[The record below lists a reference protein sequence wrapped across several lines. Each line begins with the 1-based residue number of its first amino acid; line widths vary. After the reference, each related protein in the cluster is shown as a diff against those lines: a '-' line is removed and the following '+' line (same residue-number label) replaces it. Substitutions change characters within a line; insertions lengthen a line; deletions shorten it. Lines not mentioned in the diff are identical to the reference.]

1 MKWFSVLSIVALAF
15 LANACEKHPV
25 SDAPE
30 EGATQFGEHSKG
42 HESHEGHGEK
52 SEVKPTDQ
60 PAAATKETPKAG
72 ADAKPGEAS
81 KIQIFPEKK

>member
-1 MKWFSVLSIVALAF
+1 MKWFSVLSIVALAI

-30 EGATQFGEHSKG
+30 EGRTQFGEHSK
-42 HESHEGHGEK
+42 EHEGHEEKGEAK
-52 SEVKPTDQ
+52 HGEEAAPSKEAA
-60 PAAATKETPKAG
+60 PAAPEA
-72 ADAKPGEAS
+72 AKPGEAS

>member
-15 LANACEKHPV
+15 LANACEKHPA

-30 EGATQFGEHSKG
+30 EGVTAFGEHSKAH
-42 HESHEGHGEK
+42 HEEKGEAK
-52 SEVKPTDQ
+52 HAEEAAPSKEAA
-60 PAAATKETPKAG
+60 PAAPEA
-72 ADAKPGEAS
+72 AKSSEGS

>member
-30 EGATQFGEHSKG
+30 EGRTQFGEHSKE
-42 HESHEGHGEK
+42 HEEKGEAKHSEEAAPSKEAAPATPEAAK
-52 SEVKPTDQ
+52 S
-60 PAAATKETPKAG
+60 
-72 ADAKPGEAS
+72 GEAS